1 MTILETE
8 LKQLKN
14 DLTPNGYLRNKII
27 EQLQQD
33 NNFNMMYGMGS
44 KFTFTYN
51 DTEHRID
58 IDTVNNVYRLD
69 NNNQFTMLADV
80 IAELNK

>member
-14 DLTPNGYLRNKII
+14 ELTPNGYLRNKII
-27 EQLQQD
+27 EQLKQD
-33 NNFNMMYGMGS
+33 NKFNMMYGMGS

-69 NNNQFTMLADV
+69 NNKQFTMLADV
-80 IAELNK
+80 ISELN